1 MTQQTT
7 MFPTVPVEHHIGV
20 ARFKQVVTAV
30 KEHTETKLDMPNRR
44 LSMPR
49 FRQLVTS
56 LRNLQRRRYLLD
68 PIKVERV
75 IEKLKARLTE
85 QA

>member
-1 MTQQTT
+1 MIRQLTMSPTT
-7 MFPTVPVEHHIGV
+7 KVEHHISV
-20 ARFKQVVTAV
+20 ARLRQVVTAV
-30 KEHTETKLDMPNRR
+30 KEQTETKLDMPNLR